1 MSDCRNSD
9 ARWPT
14 AEIMRRA
21 RHVDDTGLIP
31 FVDTEAA
38 ARYLALSP
46 HSLECYR
53 SLGAVRPFTN
63 SASSCATL
71 SRTSRRGRPSGVM
84 IEQPVLTRAFTKRVE
99 GSLGEVI
106 TLLVAALVR

>member
-1 MSDCRNSD
+1 MSDCRNPG

-21 RHVDDTGLIP
+21 RYVDDTGLIP

-53 SLGAVRPFTN
+53 SLGGGPPFYKFGKFVRYAVANLTGWAAERRHDRTAGE
-63 SASSCATL
+63 SA
-71 SRTSRRGRPSGVM
+71 R
-84 IEQPVLTRAFTKRVE
+84 IY
-99 GSLGEVI
+99 
-106 TLLVAALVR
+106 